1 MPWTDDPIADWDR
14 HCAQE
19 ERELARL
26 PRCSE
31 CDKPIQEDYAYCIN
45 DELIC
50 EECLN
55 RNFRKEVEDYV
66 E

>member
-1 MPWTDDPIADWDR
+1 MPWTDDPVADYARYDR
-14 HCAQE
+14 QQE
-19 ERELARL
+19 KALARL

-31 CDKPIQEDYAYCIN
+31 CGNPIQEEECWEFN

-50 EECLN
+50 EQCLN
-55 RNFRKEVEDYV
+55 DNHRKRVEDYV

>member
-1 MPWTDDPIADWDR
+1 MPWTDDPVADYAR
-14 HCAQE
+14 HDAQQAKA
-19 ERELARL
+19 LARL

-31 CDKPIQEDYAYCIN
+31 CDQPIQGDYVYCIN

-50 EECLN
+50 EQCLTDN
-55 RNFRKEVEDYV
+55 HRKWVEDLL